1 MIFKINGVNSFGMK
15 SFLFTLCL
23 VLALALFSYS
33 ASWSSANDE
42 GLGQT
47 NSQVEKLKEIRSKII
62 EIEKSLEE
70 TRQKKATLQ
79 NEIAYQDQQIKLTL
93 LKIEETEKE
102 IEGLARQIV
111 YLEGELGKLS
121 AAFAK
126 RAQETYKLQRFND
139 TFLLLVTSDNVGQFY
154 SRYYSLQKIQAND
167 RKVLLELQATQ
178 TTYEGEKEE
187 AEVLHAKLEDQ
198 EATLERQRAQ
208 KELLLVATK
217 NDESKY
223 QELLRV
229 LRADAESIERALA
242 SVGAKI
248 GDVKRG
254 EIIASV
260 GNTGCSTGPHLH
272 FEAFENAKVEGGRV
286 TGDRVNPQKYL
297 DNGGFSHPLPGS
309 IVTNPYGAL
318 YLLGIH
324 TGIDYAYKYSDR
336 ESRGAPIYA
345 ASDGVAYL
353 AQDSQS
359 CWLTGTT
366 GKGIIVDHQNGL
378 VTLYW
383 HIP

>member
-1 MIFKINGVNSFGMK
+1 MIFKTK
-15 SFLFTLCL
+15 DFLFTLCL
-23 VLALALFSYS
+23 ALAINVFSYS
-33 ASWSSANDE
+33 VVWSNTRDE

-47 NSQVEKLKEIRSKII
+47 NVQVERLKEIRGKII
-62 EIEKSLEE
+62 ETEKSLEE
-70 TRQKKATLQ
+70 TRKKRATLQ

-93 LKIEETEKE
+93 LKIEETQKE
-102 IEGLARQIV
+102 IESLSRQIV

-121 AAFAK
+121 RAFAR
-126 RAQETYKLQRFND
+126 RAQETYKLQRLND

-167 RKVLLELQATQ
+167 RKVLLELQSTQ
-178 TTYEGEKEE
+178 TTYEGEKER
-187 AEVLHAKLEDQ
+187 AEVLQAKLKEQ
-198 EATLERQRAQ
+198 EVTLERQRAQ
-208 KELLLVATK
+208 KGSLLVATK

-223 QELLRV
+223 QELLKV

-286 TGDRVNPQKYL
+286 TGDRVDPQKYL
-297 DNGGFSHPLPGS
+297 DNGSFSNPLPGS
-309 IVTNPYGAL
+309 IVTNSYGAV

-324 TGIDYAYKYSDR
+324 TGIDYGYKYSDR
-336 ESRGAPIYA
+336 ETRGAPIYA
-345 ASDGVAYL
+345 AADGVAYL

>member
-1 MIFKINGVNSFGMK
+1 MIFKTK
-15 SFLFTLCL
+15 DFLFTLCL
-23 VLALALFSYS
+23 ALAINVFSYS
-33 ASWSSANDE
+33 VVWSNTRDE

-47 NSQVEKLKEIRSKII
+47 NVQVERLKEIRGKII
-62 EIEKSLEE
+62 ETEKSLEE
-70 TRQKKATLQ
+70 TRKKRATLQ

-93 LKIEETEKE
+93 LKIEETQKE
-102 IEGLARQIV
+102 IESLSRQIV

-121 AAFAK
+121 RAFAR
-126 RAQETYKLQRFND
+126 RAQETYKLQRLND

-167 RKVLLELQATQ
+167 RKVLLELQSTQ
-178 TTYEGEKEE
+178 TTYEGEKER
-187 AEVLHAKLEDQ
+187 AEVLQAKLKEQ
-198 EATLERQRAQ
+198 EVTLERQRAQ
-208 KELLLVATK
+208 KGSLLVATK

-223 QELLRV
+223 QELLKV

-286 TGDRVNPQKYL
+286 TGDRVDPQKYL
-297 DNGGFSHPLPGS
+297 DNGSFSNPLPGS
-309 IVTNPYGAL
+309 IVTNPYGAV

-324 TGIDYAYKYSDR
+324 TGIDYGYKYSDR
-336 ESRGAPIYA
+336 ETRGAPIYA
-345 ASDGVAYL
+345 AADGVAYL